1 MTERRAVTEWQA
13 NIEGRVDALD
23 KKIDANTDLTYETK
37 AKVDDVHETLIAIK
51 GALKVFAWIATAL
64 KYVGYIAAAL
74 VAIVSAWKL
83 GDPGNK
89 IDIPK

>member
-1 MTERRAVTEWQA
+1 MAERRAVTEWQV

-23 KKIDANTDLTYETK
+23 KKIDANTDLTHETK
-37 AKVDDVHETLIAIK
+37 AKVDEVHETLIAIK

-64 KYVGYIAAAL
+64 KYVGYVAAAV

-83 GDPGNK
+83 GDTTK